1 MRCQRISRFVHLCSR
16 CFSVCGS
23 IMHSGNSGLATG
35 TNKWEYALIGG
46 LCLNRKRAG
55 RTASVRF
62 EVAMQS
68 VFQEKCSYT
77 MAFRVYLPVSV
88 HGPGTLNLV
97 EEVIP

>member
-1 MRCQRISRFVHLCSR
+1 M
-16 CFSVCGS
+16 
-23 IMHSGNSGLATG
+23 
-35 TNKWEYALIGG
+35 IGG

-77 MAFRVYLPVSV
+77 MAIPGAVWWRIGDGASDEGFNGCKSDAAFACSSMADLPGLSFRS
-88 HGPGTLNLV
+88 GTQISMV
-97 EEVIP
+97 GSIG